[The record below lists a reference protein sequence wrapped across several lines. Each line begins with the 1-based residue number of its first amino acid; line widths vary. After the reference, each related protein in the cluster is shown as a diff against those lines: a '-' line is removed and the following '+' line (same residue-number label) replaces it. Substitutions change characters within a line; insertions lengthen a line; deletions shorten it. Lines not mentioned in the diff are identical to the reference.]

1 MDFIDLVAYCFYGEP
16 VGYCIPSYPPYLLLL
31 LIHCGLLAGEGAAG
45 RGALGGEL
53 IAIGI
58 MSAEDKVG

>member
-1 MDFIDLVAYCFYGEP
+1 MGQ
-16 VGYCIPSYPPYLLLL
+16 CIPHYRAYLLLLL

-58 MSAEDKVG
+58 MSAEENVWSG